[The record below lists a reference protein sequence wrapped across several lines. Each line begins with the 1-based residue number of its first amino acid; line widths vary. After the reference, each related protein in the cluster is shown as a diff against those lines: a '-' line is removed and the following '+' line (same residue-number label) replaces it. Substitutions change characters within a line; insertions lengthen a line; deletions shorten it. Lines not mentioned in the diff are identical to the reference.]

1 MTPSSPLCL
10 AALILLLSLQSA
22 CLYFI
27 QLKPNNF
34 HMSLWF
40 FLYEKHVYH
49 LSHFAVCCSIND
61 LALTQTRDGNT
72 EGNDTRYIL
81 DIVNVG
87 SSPVEQIHVYC
98 GEFNPEKALNYSS
111 DIMRKTQIHGDCLM
125 INGGQL
131 KPLLHIIVQ
140 YINAFMYEM
149 HVAMYRCHDWL
160 VEKVEILLINDMLW
174 FFSCY
179 KTSKLREIEES
190 KNNGTKLEK

>member
-1 MTPSSPLCL
+1 
-10 AALILLLSLQSA
+10 
-22 CLYFI
+22 
-27 QLKPNNF
+27 
-34 HMSLWF
+34 
-40 FLYEKHVYH
+40 
-49 LSHFAVCCSIND
+49 
-61 LALTQTRDGNT
+61 
-72 EGNDTRYIL
+72 
-81 DIVNVG
+81 
-87 SSPVEQIHVYC
+87 
-98 GEFNPEKALNYSS
+98 
-111 DIMRKTQIHGDCLM
+111 M

-174 FFSCY
+174 FFSRY